1 MSFREIIAAATNS
14 LWTKAASAICLLF
27 IIVYSLIPQ
36 SERVNTGFPGSI
48 EHVLAYSL
56 TGLLLGLAIRS
67 KRAPLLAA
75 THLTWLGCLLE
86 FLQQWSPGRHPRLSD
101 AVISAVAGAFGAALA
116 AWLRKR
122 AEMDFMPPGN

>member
-1 MSFREIIAAATNS
+1 RSPGYEDCHFDGSTTKLDALIRAAPGREAKMSFRELIAAATNS

-86 FLQQWSPGRHPRLSD
+86 FL
-101 AVISAVAGAFGAALA
+101 
-116 AWLRKR
+116 
-122 AEMDFMPPGN
+122 